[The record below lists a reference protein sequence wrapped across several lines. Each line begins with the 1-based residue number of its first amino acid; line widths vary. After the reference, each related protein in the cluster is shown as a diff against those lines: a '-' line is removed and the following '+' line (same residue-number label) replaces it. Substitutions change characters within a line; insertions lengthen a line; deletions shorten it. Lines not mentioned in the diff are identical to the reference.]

1 MNRVNYTN
9 YIEERLNLLAQRIEV
24 RGKLNILDLHI
35 HSESFYQHFFNL
47 LFGWNLVNLNTVKQ
61 NVEAIDLIDSN
72 KKIVI
77 QISATATTAKVQGAL
92 CKDFSAY
99 AGFGFKFISIAKDAA
114 ALRKH
119 TFNIPNGLQFVPATD
134 IYDVPSVLTHIHGL
148 SIEKL
153 KAVYEFIKLELGTE
167 PSPVKLESN
176 LAALVNLLAGQD
188 WGDLSQAME
197 TCPYDVERKI
207 DVNQLDATRSMI
219 EEYKIHYGRLDRIY
233 AEFDRQGK
241 NKSLSV
247 LGLIQR
253 QYVQEK
259 ASLSDDALF
268 LRVIDRVVELIQ
280 ESANYQPLPFDELE
294 LCVTILVVDA
304 FIRCKIFKNPDAVRD
319 TGEGVYAA
327 TR

>member
-1 MNRVNYTN
+1 
-9 YIEERLNLLAQRIEV
+9 
-24 RGKLNILDLHI
+24 
-35 HSESFYQHFFNL
+35 
-47 LFGWNLVNLNTVKQ
+47 
-61 NVEAIDLIDSN
+61 
-72 KKIVI
+72 
-77 QISATATTAKVQGAL
+77 
-92 CKDFSAY
+92 
-99 AGFGFKFISIAKDAA
+99 
-114 ALRKH
+114 
-119 TFNIPNGLQFVPATD
+119 
-134 IYDVPSVLTHIHGL
+134 
-148 SIEKL
+148 
-153 KAVYEFIKLELGTE
+153 
-167 PSPVKLESN
+167 
-176 LAALVNLLAGQD
+176 
-188 WGDLSQAME
+188 
-197 TCPYDVERKI
+197 
-207 DVNQLDATRSMI
+207 MI

-280 ESANYQPLPFDELE
+280 DSANYQQLPFDELE